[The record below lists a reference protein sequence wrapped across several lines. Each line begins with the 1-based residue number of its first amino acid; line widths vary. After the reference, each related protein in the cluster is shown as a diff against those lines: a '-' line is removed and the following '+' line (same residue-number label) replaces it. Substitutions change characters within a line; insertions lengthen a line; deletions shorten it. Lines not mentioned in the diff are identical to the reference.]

1 MSAPINLGPRINT
14 PGNEVS
20 PFIFENSFY
29 FASDIFYG
37 LGGMD
42 IYKSEIQGDKTFSI
56 PVNLGLGLNSEEDD
70 FGFIIK
76 NNTTEGLTGYFSSNR
91 PEGKGKD
98 DIYGFTR
105 CR

>member
-1 MSAPINLGPRINT
+1 MSQVKPDVRKLVIRVRAPPPLTDFCHNT

-20 PFIFENSFY
+20 PFVFENSLF

-42 IYKSEIQGDKTFSI
+42 IYKSELQNDESFSI
-56 PVNLGLGLNSEEDD
+56 PVNLGMGLNSEEDD

-76 NNTTEGLTGYFSSNR
+76 NNKTVKYIF
-91 PEGKGKD
+91 
-98 DIYGFTR
+98 
-105 CR
+105 

>member
-1 MSAPINLGPRINT
+1 MSRINT

-20 PFIFENSFY
+20 PFVFENSLF

-42 IYKSEIQGDKTFSI
+42 IYKSELQNDESFSI
-56 PVNLGLGLNSEEDD
+56 PVNLGMGLNSEEDD

-76 NNTTEGLTGYFSSNR
+76 NNKTEGLIGYFSSNR
-91 PEGKGKD
+91 KEGKGKGD
-98 DIYGFTR
+98 N
-105 CR
+105 